1 LSAFHCIELVE
12 TPRFS
17 DLLDEEV
24 EDLLLDVEVN
34 AASSHQLVFIARDG
48 VDGALDSSF
57 PLVEL
62 VRVFQLVVV
71 VVEEQVLGW
80 GLLGVSSSSCIVW
93 WDESIVEWAA
103 LVIIVVVP
111 VLLERRVLPWEWWR
125 RRWSASAIG
134 SPNSLGTWFLIGC
147 LDLFFSFFDGK
158 VLSQVVALALFFS
171 FIHEVT
177 WVGMVDAGSHVC
189 SACLVVVCRTASSA
203 WVK

>member
-1 LSAFHCIELVE
+1 MSAFHCVELVE

-24 EDLLLDVEVN
+24 EDLLLDVEVD

-93 WDESIVEWAA
+93 WDESIVEWTA

-111 VLLERRVLPWEWWR
+111 VLLERWTLSWEWWT
-125 RRWSASAIG
+125 RRWSASAID
-134 SPNSLGTWFLIGC
+134 SPNFLNMWCSFGC

-158 VLSQVVALALFFS
+158 VL
-171 FIHEVT
+171 
-177 WVGMVDAGSHVC
+177 G
-189 SACLVVVCRTASSA
+189 
-203 WVK
+203 